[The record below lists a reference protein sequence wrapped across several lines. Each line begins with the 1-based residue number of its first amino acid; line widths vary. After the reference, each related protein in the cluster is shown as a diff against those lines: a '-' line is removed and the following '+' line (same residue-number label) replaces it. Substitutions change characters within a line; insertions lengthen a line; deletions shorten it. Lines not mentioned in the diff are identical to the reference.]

1 MHIELQ
7 DIHKYY
13 GPVKANNGINLKVTP
28 GQIHG
33 ILGENGAGKSTLM
46 KILAGFSQQTRGSI
60 LVDGSVVDYRRPAQA
75 AKLGIGM
82 LYQDPLDFPL
92 LTVLDNF
99 MLGQTDGLST
109 QKNNFKK
116 SFNSLAEALHFAS
129 APAC

>member
-1 MHIELQ
+1 MQIELQ

-60 LVDGSVVDYRRPAQA
+60 LVEGSAVDYRRITAVRPR
-75 AKLGIGM
+75 LR
-82 LYQDPLDFPL
+82 
-92 LTVLDNF
+92 
-99 MLGQTDGLST
+99 SW
-109 QKNNFKK
+109 
-116 SFNSLAEALHFAS
+116 AS
-129 APAC
+129 ACCIRIHWISPY

>member
-1 MHIELQ
+1 MQIELQ

-60 LVDGSVVDYRRPAQA
+60 LVEGSAVDYRPRPR
-75 AKLGIGM
+75 
-82 LYQDPLDFPL
+82 
-92 LTVLDNF
+92 
-99 MLGQTDGLST
+99 SW
-109 QKNNFKK
+109 
-116 SFNSLAEALHFAS
+116 AS
-129 APAC
+129 ACCIRTR